1 MHGTEHAGGIATAV
15 ARLRGSARSGAT
27 RPLAW
32 RREQLAALERMMV
45 ECEAEFAAALAADL
59 GKPTLEAWATETAY
73 VAGEARYARRR
84 LGAWMR
90 PRRVPTPAVALPG
103 SSRLVPEPLGVVLV
117 IGAWNYPVQG
127 VLAPAVS
134 ALAAGN
140 AVLIKPSELAPASSA
155 VLARLVPRYLDSEAV
170 RVVEGGVAETETL
183 LRERFDHI
191 VYTGSGR
198 VGRIVMRA
206 AAEHLTPVTLELG
219 GRSPC
224 VVLPDADVEVAARR
238 IAWGKFMN
246 AGQTCIA
253 PDHVLADAA
262 TRERL
267 VPALV
272 RAIHAFY
279 GERPLASPDLS
290 RIVNRAHFDRL
301 VRTLERLTPVHGG
314 ARDESTL
321 RIEPTLVVD
330 PPAGHPLVCDEIFG
344 PILPLLTVAGLED
357 AIARIE
363 GGDTPLAAYLFT
375 HDRAAERRFVE
386 RVRAGMMCLNDTLMF
401 TTVPELPHGG
411 RGASGMGVFK
421 GRAGF
426 ERLSHLKPVL
436 RRGWWPDLALRY
448 PPYTDTKFRW
458 LRRLR

>member
-1 MHGTEHAGGIATAV
+1 MDASAGETSADVVLEALR
-15 ARLRGSARSGAT
+15 ARARSGAT
-27 RPLAW
+27 RSADW
-32 RREQLAALERMMV
+32 RRDQLAALERMMI
-45 ECEAEFAAALAADL
+45 ECEAEFGEALAADL
-59 GKPTLEAWATETAY
+59 GKPALEAWASETAY

-84 LGAWMR
+84 LRGWMR
-90 PRRVPTPAVALPG
+90 PRPVPTPAVAQPG
-103 SSRLVPEPLGVVLV
+103 ASRLVPEPLGVVLV
-117 IGAWNYPVQG
+117 IGAWNYPVQT

-140 AVLIKPSELAPASSA
+140 AVLLKPSELAPASSA
-155 VLARLVPRYLDSEAV
+155 ALARLVPRYLDPDGV
-170 RVVEGGVAETETL
+170 RVVEGGAAETEAL
-183 LRERFDHI
+183 LRARFDHI

-224 VVLPDADVEVAARR
+224 VVMPDADVEVAARR

-246 AGQTCIA
+246 AGQTCVA
-253 PDHVLADAA
+253 PDHVLVDAA

-267 VPALV
+267 VPALAS
-272 RAIHAFY
+272 AIRAFY
-279 GERPLASPDLS
+279 GDRPLASPDLS

-301 VRTLERLTPVHGG
+301 CRALEGLAPVHGG
-314 ARDESTL
+314 GRDAATL
-321 RIEPTLVVD
+321 RIEPTIVVD
-330 PPAGHPLVCDEIFG
+330 PPAGHALVCDEIFG
-344 PILPLLTVAGLED
+344 PILPVLTVDGLDD

-375 HDRAAERRFVE
+375 RDRAAGRRFVDE
-386 RVRAGMMCLNDTLMF
+386 VRAGMMCLNDTLMF

-411 RGASGMGVFK
+411 RGASGMGGFK

-448 PPYTDTKFRW
+448 PPYTDAKFRW